1 MNQEANRDESNGIQ
15 SAGEITLLAARQL
28 LEAIDERYPGG
39 EEKHAGMFIGDGHL
53 CVAVPWHDGYRIVA
67 LHETDYTTPASM
79 IVAALDRFFTAFD
92 ARAAE
97 APKLQIEQ

>member
-15 SAGEITLLAARQL
+15 GAGEMTLLAARQL

-67 LHETDYTTPASM
+67 LHETDYTAPASV
-79 IVAALDRFFTAFD
+79 IVGALDRFFTAFD

-97 APKLQIEQ
+97 APKPQIEQ